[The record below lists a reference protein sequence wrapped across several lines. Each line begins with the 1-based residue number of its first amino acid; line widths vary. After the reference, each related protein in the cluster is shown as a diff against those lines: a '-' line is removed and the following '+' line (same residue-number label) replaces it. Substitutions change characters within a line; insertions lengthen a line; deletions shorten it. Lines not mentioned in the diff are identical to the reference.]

1 MARMKRWEAVRQ
13 RLADANGHGG
23 NAVSE
28 VVDAV
33 ADVVGH
39 HEGMTVTVTVDD
51 GRELATVR
59 IVRQQGQ
66 LEVTHLQPA
75 PPLPPPR
82 DMPWAGKPVNQP
94 FRSNWQGP
102 DHSNVQAP
110 DHSNAQG
117 PDHTNA
123 QGPDHSNAQGP
134 DHSNAPGPDHS
145 NWQGPDPETLDQTAA
160 RLAELI
166 RQDPSLLDG
175 NP

>member
-1 MARMKRWEAVRQ
+1 MRGEPGDAMARMKRWEAVRQ

-28 VVDAV
+28 VVDA
-33 ADVVGH
+33 VGH

-102 DHSNVQAP
+102 DH
-110 DHSNAQG
+110 
-117 PDHTNA
+117 TNA

-166 RQDPSLLDG
+166 RQDPSL
-175 NP
+175 